1 MKLTRRTALTAFA
14 SSTAGVA
21 LAGLAGCSGKDKL
34 LLVQNLARM
43 ARDILPHA
51 KVPDSMY
58 VGIAENL
65 IKAAD
70 APQMK
75 ALEDGMETLLGAE
88 IGPWHGRPEAERIAS
103 LKTIETAPFFVGV
116 RMATLFGLYGNPAV
130 VTTFGYPGPSI
141 DFGGYLHA
149 GFNDLKWLP
158 EPR

>member
-1 MKLTRRTALTAFA
+1 MKLIRRTVLTALA
-14 SSTAGVA
+14 SSTAGIA
-21 LAGLAGCSGKDKL
+21 LAGLAGCSANDKL

-51 KVPDSMY
+51 KVPDSIY
-58 VGIAENL
+58 AGIAESL

-70 APQMK
+70 APQLK
-75 ALEDGMETLLGAE
+75 ALEDGMATLSGKESA
-88 IGPWHGRPEAERIAS
+88 PWHSRPDAARIAS
-103 LKTIETAPFFVGV
+103 LKAIETAPFFVGM
-116 RMATLFGLYGNPAV
+116 RMATLFGLYGNPAIV
-130 VTTFGYPGPSI
+130 KTFGYPGPSV